1 MDDAEPVIR
10 FAAFVGVL
18 AAMLL
23 AEAVW
28 PRRDRLN
35 LRRRR
40 WPSNLGIVALDT
52 LLVRLVAPLGVVG
65 AALFADARGI
75 GLFNAVAVPG
85 WLAVVASFVL
95 LDLAVWAQHVAFHK
109 VPLFWRFHRMHHAD
123 TDIDATTGLR
133 FHPGEILL
141 SLAIKAGVVV
151 LLGAPAAA
159 VVAFEIALNATS
171 LWNHANLRLPARI
184 DALVRRVLVTPD
196 MHRVHHSW
204 RPEETNSNYGFN
216 FPWWD
221 RLFGSYRAQPAD
233 GHAGMTIGLPG
244 FRDPAEL
251 RLDRMLTQPFR

>member
-1 MDDAEPVIR
+1 MQFSEPAIR
-10 FAAFVGVL
+10 FAAFGAVL
-18 AAMLL
+18 LAMLI

-28 PRRDRLN
+28 PRRARSHS
-35 LRRRR
+35 RWRR

-52 LLVRLVAPLGVVG
+52 LLVRLVAPLGAVG
-65 AALFADARGI
+65 IAEFAAARHW
-75 GLFNAVAVPG
+75 GLFNLVETPLALAAV
-85 WLAVVASFVL
+85 LSFGA
-95 LDLAVWAQHVAFHK
+95 LDLAIWAQHVAFHK
-109 VPLFWRFHRMHHAD
+109 VRLLWRFHRMHHAD
-123 TDIDATTGLR
+123 TDFDTTTALR

-171 LWNHANLRLPARI
+171 MWNHANLRLPSRL
-184 DALVRRVLVTPD
+184 DALLRLVLVTPD

-221 RLFGSYRAQPAD
+221 RLFGTYRPQPAD
-233 GHAGMTIGLPG
+233 SHDGMTIGLSA
-244 FRDPAEL
+244 FRDEDEL